1 MTRINTN
8 VSSSIAQS
16 NLARS
21 HASLQV
27 ALQRLSTGLR
37 INVGKDD
44 PAGLI
49 ASESLR
55 SDITSIERAITNSER
70 ANQLIGTADSALGQV
85 SSLLTD
91 IRGLVS
97 EAANTGALSQQQ
109 IEANQLQVDSSLEAI
124 DRIAQTTAFQGRK
137 LLDGSLDFTTTSPGN
152 RVVEATASITIAA
165 DALATATVSATGANN
180 DFVLTAKSAGTTLNG
195 FQVIFTTG
203 GNATPTISV
212 NGTSS
217 VEIQLSGDVTA
228 STVLQA
234 LSANAGFN
242 ALFSV
247 SLATG
252 NDGTGTINTTA
263 GQIPATVTASGGA
276 AASAL
281 SLTAVTGGTGPNA
294 YTINLTS
301 GSSEGAALSGNTYTI
316 TITAGST
323 ATTIADVLSADGVFT
338 AAITG
343 SSSAAITVSATVT
356 APTGGSS
363 GANISNLRIDQANFG
378 SQSSIAVEIEIDT
391 QATQGELAYSGGT
404 LTSDVILEIGGKD
417 GFEVFNFGSGNTT
430 TQIRDAINLVSDATG
445 VSASLSGSD
454 LVFRSTEFGEAAFV
468 SLRALSGTFD
478 TYAAGTATSR
488 DEGSDVEARINGVAA
503 TGDGLLA
510 TINTSTL
517 DVSFKV
523 NSDLSA
529 GSTVNFSITGGGAN
543 FQLGPDVVSN
553 QQARLGIQGVNT
565 ATLGGSN
572 GTLFELRTGGAK
584 TLTTDVKAAA
594 RVVDEVIS
602 KVTSL
607 RGRLGAFQKTTLET
621 NIFTLTDTLSN
632 LTEAQSSIRDAD
644 FAKETAAL
652 TRSQILVQAGT
663 SVLTIANQNPQQVL
677 ALLR

>member
-27 ALQRLSTGLR
+27 SLQRLSTGLR

-49 ASESLR
+49 ASENLR

-70 ANQLIGTADSALGQV
+70 ANQLIGTADSGLGQV
-85 SSLLTD
+85 SSLLND

-97 EAANTGALSQQQ
+97 EAANTGALSKEQ

-152 RVVEATASITIAA
+152 NLVAATAAVTVATDSA
-165 DALATATVSATGANN
+165 ATATISASGANN
-180 DFVLTAKSAGTTLNG
+180 DLVITAKATGLSANGYSVRFSSGSVGPVTVSLTGTEFEVL
-195 FQVIFTTG
+195 
-203 GNATPTISV
+203 
-212 NGTSS
+212 
-217 VEIQLSGDVTA
+217 LSGAVTA
-228 STVLQA
+228 SAIADA
-234 LSANAGFN
+234 LSATAGFN
-242 ALFSV
+242 SLFSV
-247 SLATG
+247 SNAAS
-252 NDGTGTINTTA
+252 NDGTGLISVGTLPTAVTA
-263 GQIPATVTASGGA
+263 GGGA
-276 AASAL
+276 VASAL
-281 SLTAVTGGTGPNA
+281 SLTAVTAGTGANA
-294 YTINLTS
+294 YTINVTS
-301 GSSEGAALSGNTYTI
+301 GSSLSASLSGNTFTI
-316 TITAGST
+316 TLSSGNST
-323 ATTIADVLSADGVFT
+323 AAEVAAAISASGVFT
-338 AAITG
+338 A
-343 SSSAAITVSATVT
+343 TVSGSTTALVSAGATVT
-356 APTGGSS
+356 APTAGLNNGG
-363 GANISNLRIDQANFG
+363 NISDLRIDQANFG
-378 SQSSIAVEIEIDT
+378 SQSSIAVEILIDA
-391 QATQGELAYSGGT
+391 QATQGQLTYSGGA
-404 LTSDVILEIGGKD
+404 LSGDLILEVGGKN

-445 VSASLSGSD
+445 ISASLSGTD
-454 LVFRSTEFGEAAFV
+454 LVLKSTEYGSNSFV
-468 SLRALSGTFD
+468 SVRALSGSFD
-478 TYAAGTATSR
+478 TYNGSTATTR
-488 DEGSDVEARINGVAA
+488 DAGSDVSARINGVVA

-510 TINTSTL
+510 SINTSTL
-517 DVSFKV
+517 DIGFKV
-523 NSDLSA
+523 NENLSA
-529 GSTVNFSITGGGAN
+529 GSTVNFNITGGGAV

-565 ATLGGSN
+565 ATLGGSD
-572 GTLFELRTGGAK
+572 GTLFELRTGGSKA
-584 TLTTDVKAAA
+584 LATDVKAAA
-594 RVVDEVIS
+594 KVVDQVIS

-632 LTEAQSSIRDAD
+632 LTDAQSSIRDAD

-652 TRSQILVQAGT
+652 TRAQILVQAGT